1 MALLQLRG
9 AVKGYGARTILEGL
23 DFDIEPGARVGMIG
37 PNGGGKSTLLRL
49 LAGEEPLDA
58 GELTPSAAASSSRI
72 CPSRWREM
80 AAVPSRPSMPRAP
93 ISPSSSRSSARSRRS
108 WALSEA
114 TSTG

>member
-9 AVKGYGARTILEGL
+9 AVKGFGARTILEGL

-58 GELTPSAAASSSRI
+58 GELTQRRGLVVAYLPQQVEGDGRGASETVHAA
-72 CPSRWREM
+72 
-80 AAVPSRPSMPRAP
+80 RPDLAELEQELGQVATLLG
-93 ISPSSSRSSARSRRS
+93 SSA
-108 WALSEA
+108 A